1 MFAYFS
7 IVHADTFWRRL
18 LLKHKEIYTKV
29 GNNIRS
35 SLQECAD
42 VKDGNL
48 LNMEKI
54 NASRWMPNSVRGNKM
69 MVNVGT
75 VVK

>member
-1 MFAYFS
+1 MG
-7 IVHADTFWRRL
+7 
-18 LLKHKEIYTKV
+18 K
-29 GNNIRS
+29 NIRS
-35 SLQECAD
+35 FLQECAD
-42 VKDGNL
+42 VKDGNNV

-54 NASRWMPNSVRGNKM
+54 NAARWMTNSVRGIKM